1 MNDIAHPAP
10 ALQSRPL
17 TRPFSG
23 LLLCLVGIAAVIGGR
38 WHIAPGLPALA
49 GSIAGYAGL
58 VVLLTS
64 LADRFDLRPSGAYGD
79 FGRYFFG
86 FGTAMAAF
94 AVGLA
99 ATRAHYPQD
108 LLVGWKAIPIAALTT
123 IVIAVVF
130 FAAKRTAGAP
140 ATATEVE
147 PKAAVPPAAGA
158 IASTSSRQRSKGL
171 IALVLLAAAG
181 YLISQ
186 RWNEH
191 RSGVEQEARL
201 DETER
206 AKAPPWNWSIDDF
219 AAGTPANELRQRL
232 TRAGYVVYCP
242 RTMISESK
250 IAADNKANCWTNL
263 KTAHGIPARV
273 ASFWFDDHGLTSHLI
288 RFESGQWQAVMRH
301 LDSTGRRL
309 DADFGRSGP
318 FGTPVIGWRYEN
330 GLVMSADSEAKEDIT
345 VLWTSRLTYLRSE
358 CAERQ
363 KALTKGQRRPQQAFE
378 TWWPGSECGAI
389 GQQP

>member
-10 ALQSRPL
+10 ALQSKPL
-17 TRPFSG
+17 TRSFSG

-38 WHIAPGLPALA
+38 WHIAPGLPGLA

-64 LADRFDLRPSGAYGD
+64 LADRFDLRPSGAYSD

-86 FGTAMAAF
+86 LGTAMTAF

-99 ATRAHYPQD
+99 ATRAQYPQD

-123 IVIAVVF
+123 VLIAIIF
-130 FAAKRTAGAP
+130 FVAKRTAGSS
-140 ATATEVE
+140 ATAPEAEFKTAAPL
-147 PKAAVPPAAGA
+147 PKGEPAAN
-158 IASTSSRQRSKGL
+158 SSRQRTKGL
-171 IALVLLAAAG
+171 IALVLMAAAG

-186 RWNEH
+186 RVGEH
-191 RSGVEQEARL
+191 QSRAEQEARL
-201 DETER
+201 DAAER
-206 AKAPPWNWSIDDF
+206 TKAPPWNWSIDEF
-219 AAGTPANELRQRL
+219 AAGTPVSELRNRL

-242 RTMISESK
+242 RSMVSESK
-250 IAADNKANCWTNL
+250 IAADNKANCWANL

-273 ASFWFDDHGLTSHLI
+273 ASFWFDDRGLTSHLI

-301 LDSTGRRL
+301 LDNTGRRL

-318 FGTPVIGWRYEN
+318 FGPPVIGWRYEN
-330 GLVMSADSEAKEDIT
+330 GVVMSADSDPNEDIT
-345 VLWTSRLTYLRSE
+345 VLWTSRPAYLRSE

-363 KALTKGQRRPQQAFE
+363 KALTKGQRRPPQAFE

-389 GQQP
+389 LQQP

>member
-1 MNDIAHPAP
+1 MNDITHPAS

-17 TRPFSG
+17 TRPLSG
-23 LLLCLVGIAAVIGGR
+23 LLLCMVGIAAVVGGR
-38 WHIAPGLPALA
+38 WHIAPGLPVLA

-64 LADRFDLRPSGAYGD
+64 LADRFDLRPCGAYGD

-99 ATRAHYPQD
+99 ATRAQYPQD
-108 LLVGWKAIPIAALTT
+108 LLVGWKAIPIAALTS
-123 IVIAVVF
+123 VLIAVIF
-130 FAAKRTAGAP
+130 FAAKRSAGAS
-140 ATATEVE
+140 ATATAAE
-147 PKAAVPPAAGA
+147 PKAAVPLAAGE
-158 IASTSSRQRSKGL
+158 IASTSSRRRSKGL
-171 IALVLLAAAG
+171 IALVLMAAAG

-186 RWNEH
+186 RWSEH
-191 RSGVEQEARL
+191 QSGVEQEARI
-201 DETER
+201 DAAER
-206 AKAPPWNWSIDDF
+206 AKAPPWNWSIDEF
-219 AAGTPANELRQRL
+219 AAGTPASELRDRL

-242 RTMISESK
+242 RSMVSESK

-263 KTAHGIPARV
+263 RTAYGIPARV

-288 RFESGQWQAVMRH
+288 RFESGQWPAVMRH

-309 DADFGRSGP
+309 DANFGLSGP
-318 FGTPVIGWRYEN
+318 FGPPVIGWRFEN
-330 GLVMSADSEAKEDIT
+330 GLVMSADSDPKEDIT
-345 VLWTSRLTYLRSE
+345 VLWTSRQAYLRSE

-363 KALTKGQRRPQQAFE
+363 KALTKGQRRPPQAFE

>member
-1 MNDIAHPAP
+1 MNDIAPPAP

-17 TRPFSG
+17 TRPLSG

-64 LADRFDLRPSGAYGD
+64 LADRFDLRPCGAYGD

-86 FGTAMAAF
+86 LGTAMAAF

-99 ATRAHYPQD
+99 ATRAQYPQD

-123 IVIAVVF
+123 VLIAVVF
-130 FAAKRTAGAP
+130 FVAKRTAGAS
-140 ATATEVE
+140 ATTTETE
-147 PKAAVPPAAGA
+147 PKAAAPLATGE
-158 IASTSSRQRSKGL
+158 IASTSSRQRAKGL

-186 RWNEH
+186 RWSEH
-191 RSGVEQEARL
+191 QSRVEQEARL
-201 DETER
+201 DAAER
-206 AKAPPWNWSIDDF
+206 AKAPPWNWSIDEF
-219 AAGTPANELRQRL
+219 AAGTPANELRGRL

-242 RTMISESK
+242 RSMVSESK
-250 IAADNKANCWTNL
+250 IAADNKANCWANL

-273 ASFWFDDHGLTSHLI
+273 ASFWFDDRGLTSHLI

-301 LDSTGRRL
+301 LDATGRRL

-318 FGTPVIGWRYEN
+318 FSPPVTGWRYEN
-330 GLVMSADSEAKEDIT
+330 GLVMSADSDPKEDIT
-345 VLWTSRLTYLRSE
+345 VLWTSRPAYLRSE

-363 KALTKGQRRPQQAFE
+363 KALAKGQRRPPQAFE
-378 TWWPGSECGAI
+378 TWWPGSECGAM

>member
-1 MNDIAHPAP
+1 MNNIAHPAP
-10 ALQSRPL
+10 VSQFRPL
-17 TRPFSG
+17 ARPFSG
-23 LLLCLVGIAAVIGGR
+23 LLLCLVGVAAFIGAR
-38 WHIAPGLPALA
+38 WNISPGLPALA

-64 LADRFDLRPSGAYGD
+64 LADRFDLRPSGAYVD

-86 FGTAMAAF
+86 LGTAMAAF

-99 ATRAHYPQD
+99 ATRAQYPQD

-123 IVIAVVF
+123 VLIAIIF
-130 FAAKRTAGAP
+130 FAAKRTAGST
-140 ATATEVE
+140 ATAPETG
-147 PKAAVPPAAGA
+147 PKAAVPLATGE
-158 IASTSSRQRSKGL
+158 IASTSSQRTKGL
-171 IALVLLAAAG
+171 IALVLMAAAG

-186 RWNEH
+186 RVGEH
-191 RSGVEQEARL
+191 QIRVEQEELTDAA
-201 DETER
+201 ER
-206 AKAPPWNWSIDDF
+206 AKAPPWNWSIDEF
-219 AAGTPANELRQRL
+219 AAGTPVSELRNRL

-242 RTMISESK
+242 RSMVSESK
-250 IAADNKANCWTNL
+250 IAADNKANCWANL

-273 ASFWFDDHGLTSHLI
+273 ASFWFDDRGLTSHLI

-318 FGTPVIGWRYEN
+318 FGPPVIGWRYEN
-330 GLVMSADSEAKEDIT
+330 GLVMSADSDAKEDIT
-345 VLWTSRLTYLRSE
+345 VLWTSRPAYLRSE

-363 KALTKGQRRPQQAFE
+363 KALAQGQRRPRQAFE

-389 GQQP
+389 LQQP

>member
-10 ALQSRPL
+10 ALQSKPL
-17 TRPFSG
+17 TRPLSG
-23 LLLCLVGIAAVIGGR
+23 LLLCLVGIAAFVGGR
-38 WHIAPGLPALA
+38 WLIAPGLPVLA

-64 LADRFDLRPSGAYGD
+64 LADRFDLRPCGAYVD

-86 FGTAMAAF
+86 LGTAMAAF

-99 ATRAHYPQD
+99 ATSAHYPQD
-108 LLVGWKAIPIAALTT
+108 LLVGWKAIPIVALTT
-123 IVIAVVF
+123 VLIAVIF
-130 FAAKRTAGAP
+130 FAAKRTAGSS
-140 ATATEVE
+140 ATAPETG
-147 PKAAVPPAAGA
+147 PKAAVPPATGE
-158 IASTSSRQRSKGL
+158 IAATSSRQRAKGL
-171 IALVLLAAAG
+171 IALVLMAAAG

-186 RWNEH
+186 RVGEH
-191 RSGVEQEARL
+191 QSRAEQEARL
-201 DETER
+201 NAAER
-206 AKAPPWNWSIDDF
+206 AKAPPWNWSIDEF
-219 AAGTPANELRQRL
+219 AAGTPASELRARL

-242 RTMISESK
+242 RSMVSESK
-250 IAADNKANCWTNL
+250 IAADNKANCWANL

-301 LDSTGRRL
+301 LDATGRRL

-318 FGTPVIGWRYEN
+318 FGPPVIGWRYEN
-330 GLVMSADSEAKEDIT
+330 GLVMSADSDPKDDIT
-345 VLWTSRLTYLRSE
+345 VLWTSRPAYLRSE

-363 KALTKGQRRPQQAFE
+363 KALTKGQRRPPQAFE

-389 GQQP
+389 LQQP